1 MRKESI
7 EEKRPLYALGG
18 RWVGSVHACS
28 EGFEYSG
35 DKSAHVALAGVILF
49 STVPL
54 EPHIS
59 SVFFLDHKEPVEL
72 FRHQILPW
80 VIDNELLETRFPAI
94 AGRYV
99 DFRQQTVSLA
109 LIP

>member
-59 SVFFLDHKEPVEL
+59 SVFFLDHNEPVEL
-72 FRHQILPW
+72 
-80 VIDNELLETRFPAI
+80 FPAI